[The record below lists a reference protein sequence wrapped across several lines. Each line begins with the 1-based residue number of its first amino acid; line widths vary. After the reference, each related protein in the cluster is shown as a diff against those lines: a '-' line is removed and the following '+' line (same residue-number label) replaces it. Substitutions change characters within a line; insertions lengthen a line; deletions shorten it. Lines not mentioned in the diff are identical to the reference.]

1 MLLPKRTKYK
11 KQQKKKLTNFFA
23 SSTNNINGKNN
34 LHFGDFGIIA
44 KTSGRLTSRQI
55 EATRIAIKRKIKPNG
70 KLWINIFPSV
80 PISGKPTQ
88 IRMGKGKGFTQY
100 WVAKVSIGMVLFEI
114 SNIIETTAF
123 KALRSGINKLP
134 ISCSII
140 QRKHYV

>member
-1 MLLPKRTKYK
+1 
-11 KQQKKKLTNFFA
+11 
-23 SSTNNINGKNN
+23 
-34 LHFGDFGIIA
+34 
-44 KTSGRLTSRQI
+44 
-55 EATRIAIKRKIKPNG
+55 
-70 KLWINIFPSV
+70 
-80 PISGKPTQ
+80 
-88 IRMGKGKGFTQY
+88 MGKGKGFTQY